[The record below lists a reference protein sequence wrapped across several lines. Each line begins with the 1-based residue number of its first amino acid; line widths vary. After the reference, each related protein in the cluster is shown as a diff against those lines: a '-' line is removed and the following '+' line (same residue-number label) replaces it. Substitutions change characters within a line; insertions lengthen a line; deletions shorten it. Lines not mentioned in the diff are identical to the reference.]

1 MHILINGKDGAEA
14 VPGGQPASSP
24 LGATMSQG
32 SRHRRLT
39 MQTMNASIWIEKIG
53 LTLVNAVMLAG
64 LPLALLASLIQSL

>member
-1 MHILINGKDGAEA
+1 
-14 VPGGQPASSP
+14 
-24 LGATMSQG
+24 
-32 SRHRRLT
+32 